1 MRMVPSFH
9 LFNPSPHFLPTPAR
23 YDPYIGAMTDMY
35 AALSAVKNS
44 PMRLVLGPWTH
55 GDHGLT
61 YAGDVDFG
69 PQATFDRNVAP
80 TFHVRC
86 GAQDALLY
94 LCVDNML
101 YSHCVNSVCS
111 WAL

>member
-1 MRMVPSFH
+1 MRMVPTPIDLLIHLPPH
-9 LFNPSPHFLPTPAR
+9 LFLLLPHR

-61 YAGDVDFG
+61 YSGDVDFG

-80 TFHVRC
+80 TFHVR
-86 GAQDALLY
+86 AAA
-94 LCVDNML
+94 V
-101 YSHCVNSVCS
+101 
-111 WAL
+111 